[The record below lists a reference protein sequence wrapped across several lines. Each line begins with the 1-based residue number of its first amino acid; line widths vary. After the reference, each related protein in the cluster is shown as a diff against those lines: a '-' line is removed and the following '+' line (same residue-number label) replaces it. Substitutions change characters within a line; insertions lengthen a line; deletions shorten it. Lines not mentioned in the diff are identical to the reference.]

1 MGEGEAKGEMN
12 GWDLN
17 IESGA
22 RRESQRADCTLKSVL
37 LMHSK
42 TSAGVLDC
50 CRHQEAT
57 EMGEE
62 RGGIKEEKSIKTNT
76 MHREEVGVRGV
87 KTWLSD

>member
-12 GWDLN
+12 GWDMN
-17 IESGA
+17 IECGA

-57 EMGEE
+57 EMGAGGSGEGWDQRGE
-62 RGGIKEEKSIKTNT
+62 VIQNKHNAQRGG
-76 MHREEVGVRGV
+76 GGG
-87 KTWLSD
+87 

>member
-1 MGEGEAKGEMN
+1 MN

-17 IESGA
+17 SESGA

-57 EMGEE
+57 EMGGGEAE

-76 MHREEVGVRGV
+76 AQRGGGGFGGDLAV
-87 KTWLSD
+87 